1 MNPFDEIAIEE
12 SLKLREKKIV
22 SEIIAITIGPSKSQE
37 TLRTALALGVDKAV
51 HIETDEGVEVP
62 PLQVYFLKSKLG
74 VNSIIVRW
82 VDRLPNFSKHIPRK
96 VNLIW
101 LFWVNKL
108 LMMIQIKLDKCWV
121 VF

>member
-62 PLQVYFLKSKLG
+62 PLQVHFLKSNLG

-82 VDRLPNFSKHIPRK
+82 DRLPNFSKHIPRK